1 LSHLPERL
9 PSSQC
14 EFSEYI
20 DLSLLIPS
28 IAEMKNPKEYKKPI
42 AASMGLL
49 NVCYIIVSL
58 VVYKYCGSAFSQLD
72 PPVTLADGS
81 LYC

>member
-1 LSHLPERL
+1 VSVPCQSVRIHAEA
-9 PSSQC
+9 
-14 EFSEYI
+14 
-20 DLSLLIPS
+20 S

-58 VVYKYCGSAFSQLD
+58 VVYKYCGSKSILVLVAF
-72 PPVTLADGS
+72 ADW
-81 LYC
+81 